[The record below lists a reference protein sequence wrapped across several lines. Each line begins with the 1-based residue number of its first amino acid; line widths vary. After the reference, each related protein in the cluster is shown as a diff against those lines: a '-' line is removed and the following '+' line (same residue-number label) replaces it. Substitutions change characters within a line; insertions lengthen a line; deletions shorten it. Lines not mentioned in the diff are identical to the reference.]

1 MDLMDAGIKV
11 TDHIG
16 KHNGHQRCWCTAMLL
31 TASHTGGLMAFAN
44 NLTISLGHVQAMNM
58 TANNVTTSVGR
69 LQAITTITGKDKL
82 HSKH

>member
-1 MDLMDAGIKV
+1 
-11 TDHIG
+11 
-16 KHNGHQRCWCTAMLL
+16 MLL

-44 NLTISLGHVQAMNM
+44 NLTISLGHVQAMSTSTSTSNEYDRKH
-58 TANNVTTSVGR
+58 VTTSVGR